1 MAHRSQDCV
10 AGFSTLYIFTGA
22 KLMLHV
28 CKNLKCEF
36 TS

>member
-1 MAHRSQDCV
+1 MAHHRQDCV
-10 AGFSTLYIFTGA
+10 AGFSTRCIFTGA

>member
-28 CKNLKCEF
+28 CKNLNDSFSE
-36 TS
+36 